1 MKSLYVQA
9 HANHNRSCAFD
20 WLVNIACLPK
30 YILIKK
36 TEIKQFFVELRIIMK
51 ILVLIVSII
60 TMISLALTALGVYPV
75 EQIQLFLLLLD
86 FLSS

>member
-1 MKSLYVQA
+1 MYEKLTNY
-9 HANHNRSCAFD
+9 NRSCAFD

-60 TMISLALTALGVYPV
+60 TLISLALTALGVYPV
-75 EQIQLFLLLLD
+75 EQIQLFILLLD
-86 FLSS
+86 FLSSLI